1 MTLAWSLFTHPMT
14 LSSDTV
20 MWLVLP
26 LALSVALIYKAIRV
40 RRVSELPRQVAILMV
55 QMVGGL
61 LALGLALWAVATY
74 WP

>member
-1 MTLAWSLFTHPMT
+1 MMLAWSLFIHPMT

-26 LALSVALIYKAIRV
+26 LALAVAVVYKAIRV
-40 RRVSELPRQVAILMV
+40 RHIAELPRQVAILMV

-61 LALGLALWAVATY
+61 LALGLVLWAVATY

>member
-1 MTLAWSLFTHPMT
+1 MTLAWSLFTHPMA

-26 LALSVALIYKAIRV
+26 LALSVAVIYKAIRV
-40 RRVSELPRQVAILMV
+40 RRVAELPRQVAILMV

-61 LALGLALWAVATY
+61 LALGLVLWAVATY

>member
-1 MTLAWSLFTHPMT
+1 MIAWTLFYHPMT

-26 LALSVALIYKAIRV
+26 LALTVAVVYKAIRV
-40 RRVSELPRQVAILMV
+40 RRIRELPVAVAVLMV
-55 QMVGGL
+55 QMIAGL
-61 LALGLALWAVATY
+61 VALGAVLWAIATY

>member
-14 LSSDTV
+14 LSSDMV

-26 LALSVALIYKAIRV
+26 LALSVAVIYKAIRV
-40 RRVSELPRQVAILMV
+40 RRVAELPRQVAILMV

-61 LALGLALWAVATY
+61 IALGLVLWAVATY